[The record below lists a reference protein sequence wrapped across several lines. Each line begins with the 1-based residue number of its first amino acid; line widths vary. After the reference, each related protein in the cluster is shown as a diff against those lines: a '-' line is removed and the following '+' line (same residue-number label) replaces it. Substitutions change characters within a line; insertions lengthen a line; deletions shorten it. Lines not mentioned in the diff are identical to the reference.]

1 MEINESIIEK
11 FKAGFYRLDAS
22 RFATPV
28 EAMHD
33 LADYSDEEIIYA
45 MVLNGKEIYSYMT
58 EEEMCQK
65 AYNCSISELLAKE
78 EERKKQIEEEKL
90 QMKTKCKEIL
100 KTKFPK
106 YKKIYEECYPK
117 SEEREEY
124 IRSIEQYL
132 KMGAS
137 MGFSSSLS
145 AFEWFEKKVKFLE
158 AARTLPAREVEK
170 LYYQETDLSNPYF
183 HYDDLLDSYYA
194 DVFLNMVV
202 DDYIKYKKNRDGKLT
217 EEEIDKVVLMFAKRA
232 RAAKALAAEA
242 FKKQDAM
249 AALKSRM
256 RKPINEAKAQKTS
269 NDLDA
274 VLGEDSQKGKTT
286 GSKQKD

>member
-1 MEINESIIEK
+1 MEINESIKEK

-28 EAMHD
+28 EAMHE
-33 LADYSDEEIIYA
+33 LADYSDLEFIYA

-78 EERKKQIEEEKL
+78 EERKKQKEEEKL
-90 QMKTKCKEIL
+90 QIKTKCEEAL

-117 SEEREEY
+117 DKVQKYLAGVEKQLEKGNILYFNDFEER
-124 IRSIEQYL
+124 
-132 KMGAS
+132 
-137 MGFSSSLS
+137 
-145 AFEWFEKKVKFLE
+145 VKLLE

-170 LYYQETDLSNPYF
+170 LYYQKTDSQSRI
-183 HYDDLLDSYYA
+183 YDYTVLIDSYYA
-194 DVFLNMVV
+194 EVFLNMII
-202 DDYIKYKKNRDGKLT
+202 DDYLIFKNSDGNLSQK
-217 EEEIDKVVLMFAKRA
+217 EIDEIILDFTKRA

-242 FKKQDAM
+242 FNKQDAM

-274 VLGEDSQKGKTT
+274 VLGQDSQKGKTT